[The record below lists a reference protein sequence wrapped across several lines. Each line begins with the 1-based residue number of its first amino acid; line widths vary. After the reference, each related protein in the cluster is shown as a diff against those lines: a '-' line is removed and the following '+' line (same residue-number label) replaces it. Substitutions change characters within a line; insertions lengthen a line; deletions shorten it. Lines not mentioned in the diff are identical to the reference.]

1 MPYPN
6 QISNPLG
13 ANDFLSHLS
22 ETDFELLKKVGELVE
37 KLVTTLDENSVKAV
51 KTPLSSRRLISVAVD
66 GGNQLIFPEFREI
79 SMGMI
84 RVSAF
89 SPDFKDQLETTTHVI
104 KNFDLFDILRS
115 DADKGRDAMTKRRL
129 HYMREFFDYPHMKEF
144 SKLTNITS
152 EDLGEY
158 IYKDIESFTNTIRN
172 VLEWAYIVMLAEKY
186 KSFKVLI
193 VRDGRLEQ
201 HGVQNSFVDKLKTY
215 FETNKV
221 YIVGVVKTTKLL
233 REGIPS
239 LVIQNWIEKF
249 STKHPIYY
257 RLPNE
262 LMQYTFGFERQW
274 NPDIDGSFVFGNR
287 YAGKF
292 FVNTFHTLQSVFTF
306 DIPYY
311 IESEEKAVVEIVET
325 LYHHRSL
332 LFEGSVSVISEAHM
346 RASVDNEIVKIVEN
360 EVKKTIEKRSG
371 LRIPNME
378 K

>member
-13 ANDFLSHLS
+13 ANEFLGHLS
-22 ETDFELLKKVGELVE
+22 EKDFELLKRVSELIE
-37 KLVTTLDENSVKAV
+37 KLVATLDEKSVKAV

-89 SPDFKDQLETTTHVI
+89 SPDFKDQLDTTTHVI
-104 KNFDLFDILRS
+104 KNFDLFDILKAETDS
-115 DADKGRDAMTKRRL
+115 KDTMTSKRIK
-129 HYMREFFDYPHMKEF
+129 YMQDFFGNHHMKEF
-144 SKLTNITS
+144 SAITGITAH
-152 EDLGEY
+152 DLGEY
-158 IYKDIESFTNTIRN
+158 IYKDLESFTNTIRS
-172 VLEWAYIVMLAEKY
+172 VLEWAYIIALAEKY
-186 KSFKVLI
+186 KNFKILI

-201 HGVQNSFVDKLKTY
+201 HGVRDSFVEKLRKY
-215 FETNKV
+215 FEINKV
-221 YIVGVVKTTKLL
+221 YLIGIVKTTKLL

-239 LVIQNWIEKF
+239 LVIQNWIEKY
-249 STKHPIYY
+249 SANHPIYY
-257 RLPNE
+257 KLPDD
-262 LMQYTFGFERQW
+262 LMKYTFGFERQW
-274 NPDIDGSFVFGNR
+274 NPDLDGSFVFGNR

-292 FVNTFHTLQSVFTF
+292 FVNTFQPLQSVFTF
-306 DIPYY
+306 DIPTY
-311 IESEEKAVVEIVET
+311 IETDEKAVTEVVET

-360 EVKKTIEKRSG
+360 EVKKAIEKRSG
-371 LRIPNME
+371 LKIPNME